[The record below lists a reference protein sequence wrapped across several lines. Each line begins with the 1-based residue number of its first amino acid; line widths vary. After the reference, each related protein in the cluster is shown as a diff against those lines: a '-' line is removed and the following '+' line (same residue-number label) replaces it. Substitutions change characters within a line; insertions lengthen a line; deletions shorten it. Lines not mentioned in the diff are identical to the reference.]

1 MLRERFGRCPP
12 VQAVHAEHR
21 HERFSTLNEYLAQ
34 PARNWLI
41 RLSVA

>member
-21 HERFSTLNEYLAQ
+21 HERFSTLNELFGTTRQ
-34 PARNWLI
+34 KLVDSTQR
-41 RLSVA
+41 